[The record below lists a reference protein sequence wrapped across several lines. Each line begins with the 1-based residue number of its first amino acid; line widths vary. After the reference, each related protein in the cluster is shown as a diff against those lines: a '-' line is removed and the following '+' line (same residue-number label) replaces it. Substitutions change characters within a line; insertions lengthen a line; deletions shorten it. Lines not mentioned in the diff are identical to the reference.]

1 MTTTPIGGARAREP
15 WNDDDGSASPVAG
28 PPPPVADFEPDG
40 GAAYD
45 ALAIDFVRN
54 ASAPAPPPK
63 GDDRVLYLG
72 FNSGSAAPELRG
84 LGPSATAVAHA
95 SAGEADCVTVGART
109 YDLSVASEALRWA
122 TAIGLSA
129 READV
134 VASVIAGAEPGS
146 RDVLARI
153 AMTWADGMKTGHVP
167 SRLVLS
173 GHSDGDA
180 LWGDRGDRIALHD
193 LFALARAMPSAAA
206 CIQDL
211 HLAACNSAK
220 NGTAEEE
227 RKLLLDAFPNLKTFW
242 GYQGASPMA
251 PADHL
256 AAWQRATVGDATKIA
271 LTPALR
277 NANVTTVDATGKAS
291 GALIDMPKADFLAAL
306 QKQETTYFE
315 KFVHDHW
322 ALTSDP
328 GNFLYPAY
336 QYFQAAV
343 ARNDLGIDK
352 EKYRALAA
360 HALRLR
366 FYDESIRGTFQA
378 THGTAIAAAY
388 AELGRRP
395 VDFAKLS
402 RAEAEAELKAVLA
415 AIDRAKPS
423 AVLAKAVG
431 PLRGLLTLDP
441 DAIPA
446 DWCVHR

>member
-1 MTTTPIGGARAREP
+1 MPTHPIGATREREP
-15 WNDDDGSASPVAG
+15 WNDDDGSSPVAG
-28 PPPPVADFEPDG
+28 PPPPITEFEPDG
-40 GAAYD
+40 GATYD
-45 ALAIDFVRN
+45 ALALDFVRN
-54 ASAPAPPPK
+54 ATAAKGQAPQ
-63 GDDRVLYLG
+63 GDDRILYLG
-72 FNSGSAAPELRG
+72 FNSASAAPELRG
-84 LGPSATAVAHA
+84 LGPSATTVAHA
-95 SAGEADCVTVGART
+95 SAGEADCITVGTRT
-109 YDLSVASEALRWA
+109 YDLSVPSEALRWA
-122 TAIGLSA
+122 TAIGLA
-129 READV
+129 PRDADV

-146 RDVLARI
+146 RDVLARV
-153 AMTWADGMKTGHVP
+153 ATKWADGVNAGHVP

-180 LWGDRGDRIALHD
+180 LWGDRGDHVALHD

-211 HLAACNSAK
+211 HLAGCNSAK

-227 RKLLLDAFPNLKTFW
+227 RKLLLEAFPNLKTFW

-251 PADHL
+251 PTDHL
-256 AAWQRATVGDATKIA
+256 AAWQRATVGDATKIE
-271 LTPALR
+271 LGPALR
-277 NANVTTVDATGKAS
+277 SSNVTTFDATGKAS
-291 GALIDMPKADFLAAL
+291 GALIDMPKADFLASL
-306 QKQETTYFE
+306 EKEEKDYFE
-315 KFVHDHW
+315 SFVKGHW

-336 QYFQAAV
+336 QHFQAAV
-343 ARNDLGIDK
+343 ARDDLGIDK

-366 FYDESIRGTFQA
+366 FYDESIRGTFQ
-378 THGTAIAAAY
+378 GTYGAAIGAAY

-395 VDFAKLS
+395 VDFGKLS
-402 RAEAEAELKAVLA
+402 RAEAEAELKAVLV
-415 AIDRAKPS
+415 AIDRAKPTL
-423 AVLAKAVG
+423 VLAKAVG

>member
-1 MTTTPIGGARAREP
+1 MATTPIGGPRERDL
-15 WNDDDGSASPVAG
+15 WNHDDEGTSPVAG
-28 PPPPVADFEPDG
+28 PPPAIRDFEPDG
-40 GAAYD
+40 GASYD
-45 ALAIDFVRN
+45 ALALAFVRN
-54 ASAPAPPPK
+54 ASAPPPT
-63 GDDRVLYLG
+63 GDDRILYLG
-72 FNSGSAAPELRG
+72 FNSASAAPELRG
-84 LGPSATAVAHA
+84 LGPAATALAHA
-95 SAGEADCVTVGART
+95 PAGEADCITVGART
-109 YDLSVASEALRWA
+109 FDLSVPSEAIRWA
-122 TAIGLSA
+122 NTLGLEP
-129 READV
+129 READA
-134 VASVIAGAEPGS
+134 VASAIAASAPGS

-153 AMTWADGMKTGHVP
+153 AMSWADGIKAGSVP

-180 LWGDRGDRIALHD
+180 LWGDRGDHVALHD
-193 LFALARAMPSAAA
+193 LFALARAMPKAAA

-227 RKLLLDAFPNLKTFW
+227 RKLLLEAFPNLKTFW

-251 PADHL
+251 PVDHL
-256 AAWQRATVGDATKIA
+256 AAWQRATVGDATKIE

-277 NANVTTVDATGKAS
+277 NANATTVDATGKAS
-291 GALIDMPKADFLAAL
+291 GAMIDMPKAEFLAKL
-306 QKQETTYFE
+306 EKQEALYID
-315 KFVHDHW
+315 KFVTKHW

-328 GNFLYPAY
+328 GNYLYPIY

-343 ARNDLGIDK
+343 ARDDLGIDK
-352 EKYRALAA
+352 DKYRALAA

-366 FYDESIRGTFQA
+366 FYDETIRSTFQA
-378 THGTAIAAAY
+378 TYGAVITAAY

-402 RAEAEAELKAVLA
+402 REAAEAELKAVLL
-415 AIDRAKPS
+415 AIDHAKPS
-423 AVLAKAVG
+423 PVLAKAIV

-446 DWCVHR
+446 DWCAHR